1 MGIDVLNLRRIALKR
16 SDLFCLLL
24 VLPWI
29 NRTTLLVKH
38 ALAGD
43 SVVYLSENV
52 FFSYVPFDPKV

>member
-1 MGIDVLNLRRIALKR
+1 MGIDLLRIAHKK

-29 NRTTLLVKH
+29 DRTTLLVKH
-38 ALAGD
+38 ALTGD

-52 FFSYVPFDPKV
+52 FFSYVPFDPEV